1 MQRFHFNAT
10 GTSSANIFWKVIKLF
25 WEAKRCS
32 GVQISERKE
41 PEHPSVEYWKKNN
54 HNCSAVNALVEIL
67 NYRFYTIH
75 KKQSPWSFPQI
86 NCSEKFHAWQSL
98 ILVRKFQ
105 IIVPQLTPSPVFS
118 EWFCETFQN
127 NCHWL
132 HYFFHFC
139 QKIVKWLT
147 KQILDKKIRGVVIN
161 Y

>member
-1 MQRFHFNAT
+1 MFRCSN
-10 GTSSANIFWKVIKLF
+10 FWKKGARAPVGWVL
-25 WEAKRCS
+25 
-32 GVQISERKE
+32 
-41 PEHPSVEYWKKNN
+41 KKKN

>member
-1 MQRFHFNAT
+1 MQLAHHQQT
-10 GTSSANIFWKVIKLF
+10 LF
-25 WEAKRCS
+25 EKSLNCVEKRS
-32 GVQISERKE
+32 DVQVFKFLKGRS
-41 PEHPSVEYWKKNN
+41 PSTCRLSTEKKN

-67 NYRFYTIH
+67 NYRFYTIN
-75 KKQSPWSFPQI
+75 KKSHLEV

-139 QKIVKWLT
+139 QKIIKWLT
-147 KQILDKKIRGVVIN
+147 KQILDLKIHEVVIN
-161 Y
+161 

>member
-1 MQRFHFNAT
+1 MQLAHHQQTFFEKWLNC
-10 GTSSANIFWKVIKLF
+10 F
-25 WEAKRCS
+25 EKRS
-32 GVQISERKE
+32 DVQVFKFLKERS
-41 PEHPSVEYWKKNN
+41 PSTRRWSTEKKKN